1 MMDNPDIYLDIC
13 RDCCGTGE
21 VGLGFYQECPVC
33 SGIGSASPPSDD
45 TLRQLFAEKK
55 EKGRFD

>member
-1 MMDNPDIYLDIC
+1 MDNPYIYLDIC

-33 SGIGSASPPSDD
+33 DGTGMATPPDD
-45 TLRQLFAEKK
+45 TADHDK
-55 EKGRFD
+55 EPA